1 MLAYTV
7 AFFFFYVKGEKTRS
21 ASGARTV
28 RCCAIYREGLRSS
41 PHRHARRLQA
51 ERQTHRRAVALRTVG
66 LLLRL
71 RRLGHA
77 LAAAVAHVRSAHG
90 DRGGLALR
98 GNKAEHLVG
107 EVEKG
112 KGGGRQKCGWRAR
125 VSLGWRQDE
134 SMIARNSDDL
144 SVGQLRAAFDVRR
157 PGVAS
162 VASTQF
168 KGKKRARRGE
178 RERWRE
184 VGGGQGERRCG
195 GRRTARVASGSSL
208 RSVARSLSLTARLA
222 CTVPFIWLLCSFSS
236 SFPVF
241 FLLITLHFALHFLV
255 LCFITIFFFFAR
267 SLC

>member
-1 MLAYTV
+1 M
-7 AFFFFYVKGEKTRS
+7 
-21 ASGARTV
+21 

-184 VGGGQGERRCG
+184 GKMERG
-195 GRRTARVASGSSL
+195 GRWTRREALRWETHGTRGEWFFAAQRRTQLVAHGTTCVHSSFHLASVLFFVFISLFLFAHYSAFRSSL
-208 RSVARSLSLTARLA
+208 
-222 CTVPFIWLLCSFSS
+222 FSS
-236 SFPVF
+236 LFYYY
-241 FLLITLHFALHFLV
+241 
-255 LCFITIFFFFAR
+255 FFFFCPFAV
-267 SLC
+267 LN